1 MTSLQSSLHPV
12 PRTAWWIINLSL
24 AALFLYP
31 FWVVLSQSIK
41 SPAEAAAAP
50 PTLFPGSFSWGNFAK
65 LFGNENGG
73 AGFIQQLGNSVLV
86 SVGATLLTIVLSTLA
101 GYGFARLRFRG
112 SNLLFF
118 ATLATFMIPFQ
129 AVITP
134 LYLVLHQIGLTNN
147 LLGLMLVY
155 TTFNLPFGIF
165 LMRNS
170 FAALPASIEEAALVD
185 GCSVL
190 WAMVRVLLPVAIPGV
205 ISTALFTFFASWNE
219 FFAALILMTDQSKY
233 TLPVALNVLSS
244 GTFGT
249 LDWGAL
255 EAGVAVTIV
264 PCIVIYVLL
273 QKYYVGGMLTGA
285 MK

>member
-1 MTSLQSSLHPV
+1 MTTSAATRRAV
-12 PRTAWWIINLSL
+12 PRAAWWIVNVSL

-31 FWVVLSQSIK
+31 FWVVVSQSIK
-41 SPAEAAAAP
+41 TPAEAAAAP
-50 PTLFPGSFSWGNFAK
+50 PTLFPGSFSLANFIK
-65 LFGNENGG
+65 LFSNENGG
-73 AGFIQQLGNSVLV
+73 AGFMMQLGNSVLV
-86 SVGATLLTIVLSTLA
+86 SVGATALTIVLSTLA
-101 GYGFARLRFRG
+101 GYGFAKLRFRG

-134 LYLVLHQIGLTNN
+134 LYLVLHQIGLTNS
-147 LLGLMLVY
+147 LIGLMLVY
-155 TTFNLPFGIF
+155 TTFHLPFGIF

-185 GCSVL
+185 GCSVFR
-190 WAMVRVLLPVAIPGV
+190 AMVRVLLPMAVPGV

-219 FFAALILMTDQSKY
+219 FFAALILITDQSRY
-233 TLPVALNVLSS
+233 TLPVALSVLSS

-255 EAGVAVTIV
+255 QAGVAVTII

-285 MK
+285 TK

>member
-1 MTSLQSSLHPV
+1 MTSIQSTLRSV
-12 PRTAWWIINLSL
+12 PRAGWWIINLSL

-31 FWVVLSQSIK
+31 FWVVVSQSIK

-73 AGFIQQLGNSVLV
+73 AGFLQQLGNSVLV
-86 SVGATLLTIVLSTLA
+86 SVGATLLTIVLSALA

-185 GCSVL
+185 GCGVL
-190 WAMVRVLLPVAIPGV
+190 RAMVRVLLPVAIPGV

-255 EAGVAVTIV
+255 QAGVAVTII

>member
-1 MTSLQSSLHPV
+1 MSSSTTTLKAT
-12 PRTAWWIINLSL
+12 PRAAWWLINVSL

-31 FWVVLSQSIK
+31 FWVVISQSIK
-41 SPAEAAAAP
+41 SPTEAAAAP
-50 PTLFPGSFSWGNFAK
+50 PTLFPGSFSPDNFAK

-73 AGFIQQLGNSVLV
+73 AGFIMQLGNSVMV

-118 ATLATFMIPFQ
+118 TTLATFMIPFQ

-147 LLGLMLVY
+147 LVGLMLVY

-185 GCSVL
+185 GCSTL
-190 WAMVRVLLPVAIPGV
+190 RAMVKVLLPVAVPGV

-255 EAGVAVTIV
+255 QSGVAVTII
-264 PCIVIYVLL
+264 PCIVIYILL

-285 MK
+285 SK

>member
-1 MTSLQSSLHPV
+1 MTSLQSSLRPV

-24 AALFLYP
+24 AALFLSP
-31 FWVVLSQSIK
+31 FWVVVSQSIK

-50 PTLFPGSFSWGNFAK
+50 PTLFPASFSLGNFAK

-73 AGFIQQLGNSVLV
+73 AGFVQQLGNSVLV

-101 GYGFARLRFRG
+101 GYGFAKLRFRG

-190 WAMVRVLLPVAIPGV
+190 RAMVRVLLPVAVPGV

-255 EAGVAVTIV
+255 QAGVAVTII

>member
-1 MTSLQSSLHPV
+1 MTTSAATRRAV
-12 PRTAWWIINLSL
+12 PRATWWIVNVSL

-31 FWVVLSQSIK
+31 FWVVVSQSIK
-41 SPAEAAAAP
+41 TPIEAAAAP
-50 PTLFPGSFSWGNFAK
+50 PTLFPGSFSLANFIK
-65 LFGNENGG
+65 LFSNENGG
-73 AGFIQQLGNSVLV
+73 AGFMMQLGNSVLV
-86 SVGATLLTIVLSTLA
+86 SVGATALTIVLSTLA
-101 GYGFARLRFRG
+101 GYGFAKLRFRG

-134 LYLVLHQIGLTNN
+134 LYLVLHQIGLTNS

-155 TTFNLPFGIF
+155 TTFHLPFGIF

-170 FAALPASIEEAALVD
+170 FAALPPSIEEAALVD
-185 GCSVL
+185 GCSVFR
-190 WAMVRVLLPVAIPGV
+190 AMVRVLLPMAVPGV

-219 FFAALILMTDQSKY
+219 FFAALILITDQSKY
-233 TLPVALNVLSS
+233 TLPVALSVLSS

-255 EAGVAVTIV
+255 QAGVAVTII

-285 MK
+285 TK